1 MTDYMKQ
8 FKRSNGTENNR
19 GKGTPQPGEIW
30 WASNLDGIKDRPV
43 LVLGHSGN
51 MVTIRKCTSQTSTV
65 RQRDLIVDYME
76 AGLEKETY
84 VDPEVRSVPRDRLAR
99 KLGRLSEYDCQKFG
113 L

>member
-1 MTDYMKQ
+1 MKQ
-8 FKRSNGTENNR
+8 YKRSNGTGNNR

-51 MVTIRKCTSQTSTV
+51 MVTIRRCTSQTSTV
-65 RQRDLIVDYME
+65 RQRDLIEDYME

-84 VDPEVRSVPRDRLAR
+84 VDTEIRSIPRDRLAR
-99 KLGRLSEYDCQKFG
+99 KLGKLSEYDLGKFR
-113 L
+113 LAII